1 LYKSGLIAGSF
12 DLIHPGYIRMF
23 RESKAICESLI
34 VALQDD
40 PTIDRPSK
48 CKPVQSWEER
58 AEILR
63 ALKHVDE
70 VVYYNTEEDLRR
82 LLARVSFDVRILGSD
97 YVNKRFTGDELGKPV
112 YFCSRNHDYNLT
124 DLKKKIASSILD
136 LKM

>member
-1 LYKSGLIAGSF
+1 
-12 DLIHPGYIRMF
+12 MF

>member
-1 LYKSGLIAGSF
+1 MYKTGLIAGSF

-23 RESKAICESLI
+23 RESKAVCNSLI

-40 PTIDRPSK
+40 PTVDRPSK

-58 AEILR
+58 SEILK
-63 ALKHVDE
+63 ALRYIDD

-82 LLARVSFDVRILGSD
+82 LLSRVDFDVRILGSD

-112 YFCSRNHDYNLT
+112 YFCNRDHDYSLT
-124 DLKKKIASSILD
+124 DLKKKIARSIQD
-136 LKM
+136 